1 MQGNITITKERFIKI
16 MNTLKNQ
23 NDYRSQVYDTLSEL
37 FTDGGGFPKDE
48 YLSEELISIL
58 RDAFHDNN
66 EISII
71 DYFMYELNFGV
82 DWTEESISESGEIID
97 ISTSEKLYDHLMS
110 RYNE

>member
-1 MQGNITITKERFIKI
+1 MIGELTITKERFVKI
-16 MNTLKNQ
+16 LSVLKDQ
-23 NDYRSQVYDTLSEL
+23 NDYRSKVYDTLSEL

-48 YLSEELISIL
+48 YLCEELISIL

-82 DWTEESISESGEIID
+82 DWTEESISELGEIID
-97 ISTSEKLYDHLMS
+97 ISTSEKLYDHLVS